1 MYELSISCINA
12 RVAYG
17 YEYQGNTSRLVI
29 TPLTDKCF
37 RTIFMAMHYGYGA
50 APEGPVGTGK
60 TETTKELAKS
70 VAKMCFVFNCSSSLD
85 FDSLLKFFKG
95 FSSGGGWSC
104 FDEFNRIELS
114 VLSVISQII
123 ITVNTA
129 CREKLKTICLDG
141 ETALKFDSSCCIFIT
156 MNPFHQGRSKLPDNL
171 KAQFRPVQMILPDL
185 RVITE
190 VILYCNGFQNSNELS
205 EKLVKVFEF
214 AKM

>member
-1 MYELSISCINA
+1 
-12 RVAYG
+12 
-17 YEYQGNTSRLVI
+17 
-29 TPLTDKCF
+29 
-37 RTIFMAMHYGYGA
+37 MAMHYGYGA

-171 KAQFRPVQMILPDL
+171 KA
-185 RVITE
+185 
-190 VILYCNGFQNSNELS
+190 
-205 EKLVKVFEF
+205 
-214 AKM
+214 